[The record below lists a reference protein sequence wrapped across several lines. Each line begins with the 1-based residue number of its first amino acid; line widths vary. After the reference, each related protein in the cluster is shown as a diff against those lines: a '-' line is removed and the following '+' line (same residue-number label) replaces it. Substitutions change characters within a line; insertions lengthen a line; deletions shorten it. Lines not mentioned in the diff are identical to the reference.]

1 MAVDRR
7 ESRAEESIVGVI
19 GPFVETIGGAF
30 MAASTSE
37 ATAVLGRAAV
47 LSTMDINNEEIPG
60 ATEAAELAEERKS
73 SAEEAAAP
81 AACPSVVSPLV
92 ASGTGI
98 AAEATAPR
106 RDESWETTA
115 VVDGRLDTV
124 PPGPVPALFWPDPE
138 PEPSTSAGKGTE
150 GL

>member
-1 MAVDRR
+1 M
-7 ESRAEESIVGVI
+7 VGT
-19 GPFVETIGGAF
+19 FVETNEGAF

-47 LSTMDINNEEIPG
+47 LSTMDINNEDIPG

-73 SAEEAAAP
+73 SAEEAAAA
-81 AACPSVVSPLV
+81 AACPGVVSPLV
-92 ASGTGI
+92 VSGTEV

-106 RDESWETTA
+106 RDESWETTR
-115 VVDGRLDTV
+115 VVDGRLDPL
-124 PPGPVPALFWPDPE
+124 PPGPVSAPFWPDFE
-138 PEPSTSAGKGTE
+138 PEPSNSAGKGTE

>member
-1 MAVDRR
+1 M
-7 ESRAEESIVGVI
+7 VGT
-19 GPFVETIGGAF
+19 FVETNEGTF

-60 ATEAAELAEERKS
+60 PTEAAELAEERKS

-81 AACPSVVSPLV
+81 AACPSVESPLV
-92 ASGTGI
+92 ASGTEV

-124 PPGPVPALFWPDPE
+124 PPGPIPAPCWPGSE
-138 PEPSTSAGKGTE
+138 PEPSNTAGKGTE

>member
-1 MAVDRR
+1 M
-7 ESRAEESIVGVI
+7 VGTS
-19 GPFVETIGGAF
+19 VETNEGAF

-73 SAEEAAAP
+73 SAEEAAAA
-81 AACPSVVSPLV
+81 AACPGVVSPLV
-92 ASGTGI
+92 ASGTKV

-106 RDESWETTA
+106 DESWETTV
-115 VVDGRLDTV
+115 VVDDRLDPL
-124 PPGPVPALFWPDPE
+124 PPEPVSAPCWPDFE
-138 PEPSTSAGKGTE
+138 PEPSNSAGKGTE